1 MPIGKLKY
9 AITNFLAGDL
19 VYIYSSTGDV
29 LYNIGKLIN
38 VRPSYPFRFDGL
50 GVAPGEVPEW
60 ICADLGE
67 QKTPTFTAIFNH
79 NFGDSIDTFK
89 IQACD
94 DDCWQSGGWQS
105 GAMAGLCD
113 WDYDAGVGPDWEL
126 NLTDRLLADFNNAY
140 RCFTPDKAYQHWRWP
155 FIDNDGIPAAFLEI
169 GELFLGEW
177 QELANAHLQPG
188 RQDGPEF
195 FGATQITDYGQIWS
209 NYYSEAEHFEIE
221 IVNKNDPAQVSE
233 LRLFLSAVKQAGGK
247 FVFIPDDHYKF
258 VYYVHLRNM
267 ADFGQ
272 QLVKGEL
279 CELYSW
285 TLSLRTLTKGIS
297 LLG

>member
-19 VYIYSSTGDV
+19 VSIYVSSEAAIYDREK
-29 LYNIGKLIN
+29 LYN
-38 VRPSYPFRFDGL
+38 VRPSYPFRFDGI
-50 GVAPGEVPEW
+50 GTTSGAIPEW

-67 QKTPTFTAIFNH
+67 EKTPTITAIFNH

-94 DDCWQSGGWQS
+94 EICWQSGMG
-105 GAMAGLCD
+105 GICD
-113 WDYDAGVGPDWEL
+113 WDWAGAGPDLQIDLE
-126 NLTDRLLADFNNAY
+126 NRLLADFNNAY
-140 RCFTPDKAYQHWRWP
+140 KCFTPGDSYRYWRWP
-155 FIDNDGIPAAFLEI
+155 FIDAGNPSPFLEI

-177 QELANAHLQPG
+177 QEFSNAHLQPG

-195 FGATQITDYGQIWS
+195 FDGTQITSHGQIWS
-209 NYYSEAEHFEIE
+209 NYYSEAEHLEIE

-233 LRLFLSAVKQAGGK
+233 LRLFLSEVKQANGK
-247 FVFIPDDHYKF
+247 FIFIPDDHYKF

-285 TLSLRTLTKGIS
+285 KLSLRTLLKGVS